1 MKLQTAAILCL
12 LVLTGVGYAA
22 DDLTLS
28 TQKDKVSYII
38 GTQLGNNIKRQPIEV
53 DADIVTKGLKDALSG
68 AKPRLTDQ
76 QISEVMAASMREILD
91 KRRLVADRNKKDGE
105 AFLAENKKRAGV
117 TVLPDGLQ
125 YKVIKAGTGTSPKS
139 TDTVMVNYRGAFI
152 DGTDFDSSY
161 KRGQPA
167 TFPLS
172 AAMRGWVEALQ
183 LMKTGS
189 KWELFVPSELGYGEQ
204 GNGPVGPNMTLV
216 FDIELLSVNEGK

>member
-1 MKLQTAAILCL
+1 MKLQTAAILWVV
-12 LVLTGVGYAA
+12 VLTGVGYAA

-38 GTQLGNNIKRQPIEV
+38 GAQLGNNIKRQSIEV
-53 DADIVTKGLKDALSG
+53 DADIVARGLKDALSG
-68 AKPRLTDQ
+68 KKSPLTDQ
-76 QISEVMAASMREILD
+76 QVSEVMTASMREIMD
-91 KRRLVADRNKKDGE
+91 RRKLEGEKNKKEGE

-125 YKVIKAGTGTSPKS
+125 YKVIKEGTGTSPKS
-139 TDTVMVNYRGAFI
+139 TDTVIVNYRGAFI

-172 AAMRGWVEALQ
+172 GAMRGWVEALQ

-189 KWELFVPSELGYGEQ
+189 KWELFIPPELGYGEQ
-204 GNGPVGPNMTLV
+204 GSGAVGPNMTLV
-216 FDIELLSVNEGK
+216 FDVELLSVNEGK